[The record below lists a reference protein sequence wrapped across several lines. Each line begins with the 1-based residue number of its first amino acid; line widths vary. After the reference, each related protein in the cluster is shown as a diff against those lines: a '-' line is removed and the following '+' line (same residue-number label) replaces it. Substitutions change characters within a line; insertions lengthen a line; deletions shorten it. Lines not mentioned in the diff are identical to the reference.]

1 MDLNP
6 QKMSICLETNGSIP
20 VHVLG
25 YVHDVDVASLNALKR
40 QMGLDQPAEE
50 SPFHPFDVQV
60 STPLLA

>member
-1 MDLNP
+1 MDFNP
-6 QKMSICLETNGSIP
+6 QKMSIRLEINGSTP

-40 QMGLDQPAEE
+40 QMGLDQPEEE
-50 SPFHPFDVQV
+50 SPFSPFDVQV